1 MQEERAT
8 IDCAVG
14 IDRGILQQ
22 NHVTFGLMAQNK
34 DNFDQAHR
42 DMRLATIMKSV
53 NTTQKMI
60 EFKMTLWE
68 RMLDITTKDS
78 LFVSISSLMDKLE
91 DLNSQLEAIGKETRT
106 GNPIVLSVLSNAA
119 ASMGLSNVDSR
130 PAGKKTSGES
140 GSDYM

>member
-1 MQEERAT
+1 
-8 IDCAVG
+8 
-14 IDRGILQQ
+14 
-22 NHVTFGLMAQNK
+22 
-34 DNFDQAHR
+34 
-42 DMRLATIMKSV
+42 
-53 NTTQKMI
+53 MI

-140 GSDYM
+140 DSDNM